1 MSKIYRRPMFR
12 GGGKVSSYGNGIT
25 APLVPGYQMGGNVR
39 GGIVN
44 LPGGYNQT
52 ANERLSKLIKNDFGN
67 VSVGMSGMDSNSI
80 GANVV
85 ANAANKFSNSV
96 APLGVVNLKEEDQE
110 NNNDIILKSDSLIKS
125 FPRDAKEMGVDS
137 EIDLRTDSDRT
148 ADPKSASD
156 GLDYL
161 GDGITDKMLNVD
173 INTVDMKDVLVDVL
187 VDGKIVKVKK
197 SDTKLVSDNADGS
210 LGTVTRVL
218 LESAKPNNAELPK
231 NMKSFPRD
239 VKEMG
244 VDSEI
249 DNIITNPNNENNIL
263 ATTEVSAEDAMKENQ
278 ELFKKLLGSK
288 KARGQDISD
297 MLLRFSGSQGNTLGE
312 KFQNYTRAES
322 AAGPGRLEK
331 INQTAA
337 ALSINDYVAGKRSLE
352 QIDKLKEVERFKN
365 DEAMSRVNITKEDS
379 FRDALNKKAVAL
391 KAGTTSSSKV
401 VGETIRDILNI
412 RQDSTPVITV
422 GKTYKDLADINKKID
437 KIKVGINIIV
447 LKDGRTIVVEKE
459 SENSTSVIDTPFKV

>member
-25 APLVPGYQMGGNVR
+25 APLVPGYQGGGQIG
-39 GGIVN
+39 GGIIYGKPMADGRYGFETSSLKPQ
-44 LPGGYNQT
+44 LPEAQPNKYLEMITNMFNKEDDQITTGG
-52 ANERLSKLIKNDFGN
+52 ELLSKYNN
-67 VSVGMSGMDSNSI
+67 
-80 GANVV
+80 
-85 ANAANKFSNSV
+85 V
-96 APLGVVNLKEEDQE
+96 APDGVPKGVVIDNGQPKEINKKNSFEFKKKKEE
-110 NNNDIILKSDSLIKS
+110 
-125 FPRDAKEMGVDS
+125 
-137 EIDLRTDSDRT
+137 DLRTDSDRT

-161 GDGITDKMLNVD
+161 GDGITDEMLNVD

-218 LESAKPNNAELPK
+218 KQSAIPNDAELPK

-249 DNIITNPNNENNIL
+249 DKIITNPGNEDNTL
-263 ATTEVSAEDAMKENQ
+263 ASTEVSAEDAMKENQ

-297 MLLRFSGSQGNTLGE
+297 MLLRFSGSEGNTVGE
-312 KFQNYTRAES
+312 KFKSYTKAES

-337 ALSINDYVAGKRSLE
+337 ALAINDYVAGKRSLE
-352 QIDKLKEVERFKN
+352 QIEKLKEVERFKN
-365 DEAMSRVNITKEDS
+365 NEAMSRVNITKEDS

-401 VGETIRDILNI
+401 VGETIKDILNI
-412 RQDSTPVITV
+412 RNDLTPVITV

-459 SENSTSVIDTPFKV
+459 SENSTAVIPTPFKV

>member
-1 MSKIYRRPMFR
+1 MSKILRRPMFR
-12 GGGKVSSYGNGIT
+12 GGGQVSSYGNGIT
-25 APLVPGYQMGGNVR
+25 APLVPGYQMGGRIPGYQMGGNVS

-44 LPGGYNQT
+44 LPGGYAKT
-52 ANERLSKLIKNDFGN
+52 ANQRLLENINKDFGSA
-67 VSVGMSGMDSNSI
+67 SVGMSGMDTSSI

-85 ANAANKFSNSV
+85 ANAANKFSNNV
-96 APLGVVNLKEEDQE
+96 APLGVVNLKEEDEE
-110 NNNDIILKSDSLIKS
+110 NNNDIILKSDNLITSKLEQDQKDFIEKNIENDQIPKGNIDGLDYLDFTNKDLNVDKNTILPGEEIIVIDGVKIQKKNTKLVPVNPNDTLGPVKRVIDQSKVPSDVQDANKNMKS
-125 FPRDAKEMGVDS
+125 FPADAAEMGVDS
-137 EIDLRTDSDRT
+137 EID
-148 ADPKSASD
+148 K
-156 GLDYL
+156 
-161 GDGITDKMLNVD
+161 I
-173 INTVDMKDVLVDVL
+173 IN
-187 VDGKIVKVKK
+187 
-197 SDTKLVSDNADGS
+197 
-210 LGTVTRVL
+210 
-218 LESAKPNNAELPK
+218 
-231 NMKSFPRD
+231 
-239 VKEMG
+239 
-244 VDSEI
+244 
-249 DNIITNPNNENNIL
+249 NPNSNEDNTL

-365 DEAMSRVNITKEDS
+365 DEAMSRVNITSEDS

-401 VGETIRDILNI
+401 VGETIKDILNI
-412 RQDSTPVITV
+412 RNDSTPVITV
-422 GKTYKDLADINKKID
+422 GKTYKNLADINKKID

-447 LKDGRTIVVEKE
+447 LKDGSTIVVEKE
-459 SENSTSVIDTPFKV
+459 SENSTAVTPTPFKV

>member
-12 GGGKVSSYGNGIT
+12 GGGPVSSYGNGIT
-25 APLVPGYQMGGNVR
+25 APLVPGYQGGGQIG
-39 GGIVN
+39 GGIIYGKPMADGRYGFETSSLKPQ
-44 LPGGYNQT
+44 LPEAQPNKYLEMITNMFNKEDDQITTGG
-52 ANERLSKLIKNDFGN
+52 ELLSKYNN
-67 VSVGMSGMDSNSI
+67 
-80 GANVV
+80 
-85 ANAANKFSNSV
+85 V
-96 APLGVVNLKEEDQE
+96 APDGVPKGVVIDNGQPKEINKKNSFEFKKKKEE
-110 NNNDIILKSDSLIKS
+110 
-125 FPRDAKEMGVDS
+125 
-137 EIDLRTDSDRT
+137 DLRTDSDRT

-161 GDGITDKMLNVD
+161 GDGITDEMLNVD

-297 MLLRFSGSQGNTLGE
+297 MLLRFSGSDGNTIGE
-312 KFQNYTRAES
+312 KFKNYTKAES
-322 AAGPGRLEK
+322 AAGPGRSEK
-331 INQTAA
+331 INQTAS
-337 ALSINDYVAGKRSLE
+337 ALAINDYVAGKRSKE
-352 QIDKLKEVERFKN
+352 Q
-365 DEAMSRVNITKEDS
+365 
-379 FRDALNKKAVAL
+379 
-391 KAGTTSSSKV
+391 
-401 VGETIRDILNI
+401 GELLT
-412 RQDSTPVITV
+412 
-422 GKTYKDLADINKKID
+422 KKID
-437 KIKVGINIIV
+437 YELSAKDKYLTPQEGDSNSVVLAKIARANKIDPSSNRAVKQLLKFKLKRSDIYGITTDPMKKNLAKKLKVGINIVTDKGGAKTIFE
-447 LKDGRTIVVEKE
+447 KKSDG
-459 SENSTSVIDTPFKV
+459 SVTQIPFDGI

>member
-25 APLVPGYQMGGNVR
+25 APLVPGYQGGGQIG
-39 GGIVN
+39 GGIIYGKPMADGRYGFAKPV
-44 LPGGYNQT
+44 LY
-52 ANERLSKLIKNDFGN
+52 
-67 VSVGMSGMDSNSI
+67 
-80 GANVV
+80 
-85 ANAANKFSNSV
+85 NAADQVAQNSLFKSPGTEYLEREALKKRGKV
-96 APLGVVNLKEEDQE
+96 PMIPIDVSGVVNLKEEDQE
-110 NNNDIILKSDSLIKS
+110 NNNDIILKSDSLITNKK
-125 FPRDAKEMGVDS
+125 R
-137 EIDLRTDSDRT
+137 DLRTDSDRT

-161 GDGITDKMLNVD
+161 DFTDEMLGVNTE
-173 INTVDMKDVLVDVL
+173 TVDMKDVLVDVL

-218 LESAKPNNAELPK
+218 KQSAIPNDAELPK

-249 DNIITNPNNENNIL
+249 DKIITNPGNEDNTL

-401 VGETIRDILNI
+401 VGETIKDILNI
-412 RQDSTPVITV
+412 RNDSTPVITV
-422 GKTYKDLADINKKID
+422 GKEYKDLADINKKID

-459 SENSTSVIDTPFKV
+459 SENSTAVIPTPFKV

>member
-12 GGGKVSSYGNGIT
+12 GGGSVSSYGNGIT

-39 GGIVN
+39 GGIVD

-52 ANERLSKLIKNDFGN
+52 ANKRLLNNIKNDFGN
-67 VSVGMSGMDSNSI
+67 PSVGMSGMNTNSI

-85 ANAANKFSNSV
+85 ANAANKFSNNV
-96 APLGVVNLKEEDQE
+96 APLGVVNLKSENEE
-110 NNNDIILKSDSLIKS
+110 NNDEIILKSDILIPNKK
-125 FPRDAKEMGVDS
+125 R
-137 EIDLRTDSDRT
+137 DLRTDSDRT

-161 GDGITDKMLNVD
+161 GDGITDEMLGVNTE
-173 INTVDMKDVLVDVL
+173 TVDMKDVLVDVL
-187 VDGKIVKVKK
+187 VDGKIVQVKK

-218 LESAKPNNAELPK
+218 KQSAIPNDAELPK

-249 DNIITNPNNENNIL
+249 DKIITNPGNEDNTL

-297 MLLRFSGSQGNTLGE
+297 MLLRFSGSEGNTVGE
-312 KFQNYTRAES
+312 KFKSYTKAES

-337 ALSINDYVAGKRSLE
+337 ALAINDYVAGKRSLE

-422 GKTYKDLADINKKID
+422 GKEYKDLADINKKID
-437 KIKVGINIIV
+437 KIKVGINVIV
-447 LKDGRTIVVEKE
+447 LKDGSTIVVEKE
-459 SENSTSVIDTPFKV
+459 SENSTAVIPTPFKV